1 MNLWD
6 TFPLIA
12 GYEQVGEQLRLYVDG
27 PTPQPSFTRK
37 RGVRTPLFHIYSG
50 RDAEEV
56 MQWLDR
62 NRAWQVLRVPPPFT
76 PERGVRAVLFAFD
89 WHCGE
94 GSALA
99 LLARTRMIV
108 SDDHRRQLQREV
120 SLLIGSVLENPVR
133 DGEFGELQD
142 LEDAIN
148 TAPLRVELATTA
160 EVVDGFFGSAG

>member
-1 MNLWD
+1 MKLWRV
-6 TFPLIA
+6 FPMIC
-12 GYEQVGEQLRLYVDG
+12 GYERVGDQVRLYVEG
-27 PTPQPSFTRK
+27 PTPQPSFTRQ
-37 RGVRTPLFHIYSG
+37 RGVRTPLFHLYAG
-50 RDAEEV
+50 GDAETV
-56 MQWLDR
+56 LTWLDK

-76 PERGVRAVLFAFD
+76 LEHGVRAVLAASE

-108 SDDHRRQLQREV
+108 SDDHRRRLQREV

-133 DGEFGELQD
+133 DGEFVELQD

-148 TAPLRVELATTA
+148 TAPLRVELATIA